1 MATLRYFI
9 RPLLTATLA
18 ASATLP
24 AFAFEDDR
32 LTIWMGDNKGQ
43 QGIQLL
49 AEQFL
54 EETGIEVEVV
64 FPDNLTDRFQQAA
77 GSGQGPDIVIWAH
90 DRIGEWAQ
98 SGLLKQIAP
107 SDSFRESFMTS
118 LGKLPC
124 GMAKPTATPFQW
136 NHSVSFITKPWW
148 TPRRRALP
156 S

>member
-90 DRIGEWAQ
+90 DRMGEWAQ
-98 SGLLKQIAP
+98 SGLLKQVAP
-107 SDSFRESFMTS
+107 SDSFRESFYDFTWEAA
-118 LGKLPC
+118 L
-124 GMAKPTATPFQW
+124 W
-136 NHSVSFITKPWW
+136 NGETYGYPISEIG
-148 TPRRRALP
+148 RAHV
-156 S
+156 